1 VTFIL
6 CFHRRQV
13 ESYHLVFVAHIFST
27 GDSGDDVVSNTA
39 QVLFVVSDARGFGG
53 KSSSYHALDSSSGRA

>member
-1 VTFIL
+1 
-6 CFHRRQV
+6 
-13 ESYHLVFVAHIFST
+13 VFVAHIFST